1 MDAKKLKVGINGFGR
16 IGRLLFRLGLR
27 DLDIV
32 AVNSRASIEMAG
44 HLLKYDSVHG
54 AYGPE
59 VEISATKDHIKVNG
73 QQTAYVSYAHPSA
86 IPWDKWGVE
95 LVLECSGAFKKK
107 EDLKAHFKKGV
118 KHVFVS
124 APAEGADFT
133 VIYGVNHKA
142 FQPEQHKIISN
153 GSCTTNCLAPLIK
166 ILDERFK
173 IQDLMFTTVHSYTLD
188 QTLLD
193 RAHKKDFRRARAA
206 GLAMIPTSTGAT
218 KTLSLVFPHLKG
230 KINGMSIRVPTANV
244 SLVDMVFQVQA
255 KATVED
261 INKAFISACKQDEGL
276 KAVLTCEE
284 KELVS
289 VDFNKNPYSSILDL
303 PSTARTKEGLT
314 KVLAWYDNETG
325 FSQRMLDF
333 TRQFLL

>member
-1 MDAKKLKVGINGFGR
+1 MSGKKLKVGINGFGR
-16 IGRLLFRLGLR
+16 IGRLLFRLGCR

-32 AVNSRASIEMAG
+32 AVNSRSSIEMAC

-54 AYGPE
+54 AYDPK
-59 VEISATKDHIKVNG
+59 VEMSATKDHIKVEG
-73 QQTAYVSYAHPSA
+73 RQTAYLSYSHPSA

-107 EDLKAHFKKGV
+107 EDLKAHFKQGV

-133 VIYGVNHKA
+133 VIYGVNHQA
-142 FQPEQHKIISN
+142 FQMAQHKIISN

-166 ILDERFK
+166 VLDERFK
-173 IQDLMFTTVHSYTLD
+173 IKDLMFTTVHSYTLD

-206 GLAMIPTSTGAT
+206 GLSMIPTGTGAT
-218 KTLSLVFPHLKG
+218 KALSLVFPHLKG
-230 KINGMSIRVPTANV
+230 KIKGMSIRVPTANV
-244 SLVDMVFQVQA
+244 SLVDMVFQTQV
-255 KATVED
+255 KTTVEE
-261 INKAFISACKQDEGL
+261 INKAFISAQDEDL
-276 KAVLTCEE
+276 KAVLACEE

-289 VDFNKNPYSSILDL
+289 VDFNKSPYSCIVDL
-303 PSTARTKEGLT
+303 PSTARTEEGLT

-325 FSQRMLDF
+325 FSQRMLNF
-333 TRQFLL
+333 IHRFFL